1 VRIACI
7 GGGPAGLYFAI
18 SMKLRDPSHDIEVF
32 ERNAP
37 GVTFGWGVVF
47 SDLTV
52 DNITRNDP
60 VSAQT
65 ITQEFAH
72 WDDIDVHIHGAT
84 ITSGGHGFIGIG
96 RKRLLEILQH
106 RARELGVTLQFN
118 AECDPAD
125 PKWRDYDLV
134 IASDGINSRFR
145 DAYADAFGVDVD
157 VRPNKFV
164 WLGTSKAFDAFTFA
178 FEETGHGWIWAHA
191 YRFAPD
197 CSTFIVECSEE
208 TWRNFGFDRMDQ
220 GEARAVCE
228 KLFAKYLDGH
238 KLMSNAA
245 HLPGPA
251 VWLNFR
257 RIKCERWS
265 SGNVILL
272 GDAAHTAH
280 FSIGSGTK
288 LALEDAIKLAEVLNR
303 TSPSSRGAAGD
314 AAIQKSFTRR
324 TRSREEETPHPSR
337 SSRLRVK
344 PSDAGAVSVAGS
356 QARGD
361 GPLSLEAAL
370 DEYQAE
376 RSLEV
381 LKLQNSA
388 RNSTEWFETLG
399 RYLHFEPLQFAYSLL
414 TRSQRISH
422 ENLRLRDREWLEG
435 VERWFWKRAT
445 NGRSNTTAPPMFA
458 PFKMR
463 EMEVANRITVSPMA
477 MYSAVDGVPNDFH
490 LVHLGERALGGAGL
504 VFTEMTCVSPEGRIS
519 PGCTGMWNADH
530 VAAWK
535 RIVDFV
541 HANSTA
547 KICLQL
553 GHSGPKGSTK
563 LGWEGNDV
571 PLDEGNWPVMAASD
585 VAWSP
590 ANQRPHPMTRADM
603 DAVRDQFVAAV
614 RMGLECGFDMIE
626 LHAAHG
632 YLLSSFITRLQNR
645 RTDEYGGSLE
655 NRLRYPIEVFAAMRA
670 AWPSDRPMSVR
681 ISAND
686 WAGENGITP
695 GDAVE
700 IGEAFAREGADLID
714 VSAGQTW
721 AEAQPVYG
729 RMFQTPF
736 SDKIRNEARLATM
749 AVGNIY
755 EPDHANSILAAGR
768 ADLVAL
774 ARPHLIDPM
783 WTLRAAAQLDYRD
796 VHCPPQ
802 YLNGLSQLAR
812 NLKREAEA
820 AAALRV

>member
-1 VRIACI
+1 MRIACI

-18 SMKLRDPSHDIEVF
+18 SMKLRDPAHEIEIF

-60 VSAQT
+60 VSAKT
-65 ITQEFAH
+65 ITDEFAH
-72 WDDIDVHIHGAT
+72 WDDIDVHIRGQC

-96 RKRLLEILQH
+96 RKQLLQILQD
-106 RARELGVTLQFN
+106 RARELGVTIHFN

-125 PKWRDYDLV
+125 EKGRDYDLV
-134 IASDGINSRFR
+134 IASDGANSRFR
-145 DAYADAFGVDVD
+145 DATPEAFGVDVD
-157 VRPNKFV
+157 VRKNKFV
-164 WLGTSKAFDAFTFA
+164 WLGTSKVFDAFTFA
-178 FEETGHGWIWAHA
+178 FEETEHGWIWAHA

-208 TWRNFGFDRMDQ
+208 TWARLGFDKMLQD
-220 GEARAVCE
+220 ESIAACE
-228 KLFAKYLDGH
+228 KLFAKYIDGH
-238 KLMSNAA
+238 SLQSNAS
-245 HLPGPA
+245 HLVGSA
-251 VWLNFR
+251 AWLNFR
-257 RIKCERWS
+257 RIKCERWA

-288 LALEDAIKLAEVLNR
+288 LALEDAIKLADVLNR
-303 TSPSSRGAAGD
+303 KG
-314 AAIQKSFTRR
+314 
-324 TRSREEETPHPSR
+324 
-337 SSRLRVK
+337 
-344 PSDAGAVSVAGS
+344 
-356 QARGD
+356 
-361 GPLSLEAAL
+361 LSLEAAL

-376 RSLEV
+376 RNLEV

-388 RNSTEWFETLG
+388 RNSTEWFETLE

-435 VERWFWKRAT
+435 VERWFWQRAT
-445 NGRSNTTAPPMFA
+445 AGKSNKTAPPMFA
-458 PFKMR
+458 PFRMR
-463 EMEVANRITVSPMA
+463 EMEVQNRITVSPMA
-477 MYSAVDGVPNDFH
+477 MYSAVDGTPNDFH
-490 LVHLGERALGGAGL
+490 FVHLGERALGGAGL
-504 VFTEMTCVSPEGRIS
+504 VFTEMTCVSPDGRIS
-519 PGCTGMWNADH
+519 PGCTGMWNDEH
-530 VAAWK
+530 VQAWK

-541 HANSTA
+541 HANSKA

-553 GHSGPKGSTK
+553 GHSGGKGSTR
-563 LGWEGNDV
+563 LGWEGDNV
-571 PLDEGNWPVMAASD
+571 PLTEGNWPVMSASD
-585 VAWSP
+585 VQWSP
-590 ANQRPHPMTRADM
+590 ENQVPRPMTRADM
-603 DAVRDQFVAAV
+603 DEVRDQFVTAV
-614 RMGLECGFDMIE
+614 RMGLECGFDMVE

-632 YLLSSFITRLQNR
+632 YLLSSFITPLQNN

-655 NRLRYPIEVFAAMRA
+655 NRLRYPLEVFAAMRA
-670 AWPSDRPMSVR
+670 AWPADRPMSIR
-681 ISAND
+681 ISATD

-695 GDAVE
+695 DDAVE

-721 AEAQPVYG
+721 TDAQPVYG

-736 SDKIRNEARLATM
+736 SDKIRNEGRLATM

-774 ARPHLIDPM
+774 ARPHLIDPF
-783 WTLRAAAQLDYRD
+783 WTLRAAAALDYRD
-796 VHCPPQ
+796 VHVPPQ
-802 YLNGLSQLAR
+802 YLNGMAQLAR

>member
-1 VRIACI
+1 MKIACV

-18 SMKLRDPSHDIEVF
+18 SMKLRDPAHQIEIF
-32 ERNAP
+32 ERNPP
-37 GVTFGWGVVF
+37 GVTFGWGIVF

-60 VSAQT
+60 VSAGA
-65 ITQEFAH
+65 ITKEFAH
-72 WDDIDVHIHGAT
+72 WDDIDVHFRGET

-96 RKRLLEILQH
+96 RKRLLEILQT
-106 RARELGVTLQFN
+106 RARELGVVLHFD

-125 PKWRDYDLV
+125 QKWREYDLV
-134 IASDGINSRFR
+134 IASDGSNSRFR
-145 DAYADAFGVDVD
+145 DSEPEAFGVDVD
-157 VRPNKFV
+157 VRANKFV
-164 WLGTSKAFDAFTFA
+164 WLGTSKVFEAFTFA
-178 FEETGHGWIWAHA
+178 FEETEHGWIWAHA

-208 TWRNFGFDRMDQ
+208 TWRKFGFDRMSQ
-220 GEARAVCE
+220 EESIAACE
-228 KLFAKYLDGH
+228 KLFAKYLGGH
-238 KLMSNAA
+238 SLQSNAT
-245 HLPGPA
+245 HLVGSA
-251 VWLNFR
+251 AWLNFR

-265 SGNVILL
+265 SGNVVLL

-288 LALEDAIKLAEVLNR
+288 LALEDAIKLADVLTR
-303 TSPSSRGAAGD
+303 TSPS
-314 AAIQKSFTRR
+314 
-324 TRSREEETPHPSR
+324 
-337 SSRLRVK
+337 
-344 PSDAGAVSVAGS
+344 
-356 QARGD
+356 
-361 GPLSLEAAL
+361 LSLEAAL

-388 RNSTEWFETLG
+388 RNSTEWFETLE
-399 RYLHFEPLQFAYSLL
+399 RYTHFEPLQFAYSLL

-422 ENLRLRDREWLEG
+422 ENLRLRDREWLET

-445 NGRSNTTAPPMFA
+445 DGRSNKTAPPMFA
-458 PFKMR
+458 PLKLRDMK
-463 EMEVANRITVSPMA
+463 VQNRITVSPMA

-490 LVHLGERALGGAGL
+490 FVHYGERAIGGAGL
-504 VFTEMTCVSPEGRIS
+504 LFTEMTCVSPEGRIS
-519 PGCTGMWNADH
+519 PGCAGMWNADH

-541 HANSTA
+541 HTQSKA

-553 GHSGPKGSTK
+553 GHSGAKGSTR

-585 VAWSP
+585 VRWSP
-590 ANQRPHPMTRADM
+590 VNQVPRPMTRADM
-603 DAVRDQFVAAV
+603 DEVREQFVTAV
-614 RMGLECGFDMIE
+614 RMGLDAGFDMIE

-632 YLLSSFITRLQNR
+632 YLLSSFITPLQNKR
-645 RTDEYGGSLE
+645 ADEYGGSLE
-655 NRLRYPIEVFAAMRA
+655 NRLRYPLEVFAAMRA
-670 AWPSDRPMSVR
+670 AWPSERPMSVR

-686 WAGENGITP
+686 WAGDDGITP
-695 GDAVE
+695 DEAVL
-700 IGEAFAREGADLID
+700 IGEEFAREDADLID

-721 AEAQPVYG
+721 ADQQPVYG

-736 SDKIRNEARLATM
+736 SDRIRNEGRLATM

-774 ARPHLIDPM
+774 ARPHLVDPF

-796 VHCPPQ
+796 VAVPPQ
-802 YLNGLSQLAR
+802 YLNGMAQLAR
-812 NLKREAEA
+812 NMKREAEA

>member
-1 VRIACI
+1 MKIACI
-7 GGGPAGLYFAI
+7 GAGPAGLYFAI
-18 SMKLRDPSHDIEVF
+18 SMKLRDPSHDIIVF

-52 DNITRNDP
+52 ENITANDP
-60 VSAQT
+60 VSAKT
-65 ITQEFAH
+65 ITEEFAH
-72 WDDIDVHIHGAT
+72 WDDIDVHFGGEC
-84 ITSGGHGFIGIG
+84 ITSSGHGFIGIG
-96 RKRLLEILQH
+96 RKRLLEILQD
-106 RARELGVTLQFN
+106 RARELGVQIEFE

-125 PKWRDYDLV
+125 RKWRDYDLV

-157 VRPNKFV
+157 VRANKFV
-164 WLGTSKAFDAFTFA
+164 WLGTSKVFDAFTFA
-178 FEETGHGWIWAHA
+178 FEKTEHGWIWAHA

-208 TWRNFGFDRMDQ
+208 TWRNFGFDKMDQ
-220 GEARAVCE
+220 AEAIAACE

-238 KLMSNAA
+238 KLQSNAA
-245 HLPGPA
+245 HLIGSA
-251 VWLNFR
+251 AWLNFR

-265 SGNVILL
+265 TGNVILL

-280 FSIGSGTK
+280 FSVGSGTK
-288 LALEDAIKLAEVLNR
+288 LALEDAIKLADVLNR
-303 TSPSSRGAAGD
+303 PG
-314 AAIQKSFTRR
+314 I
-324 TRSREEETPHPSR
+324 
-337 SSRLRVK
+337 
-344 PSDAGAVSVAGS
+344 
-356 QARGD
+356 
-361 GPLSLEAAL
+361 SLEAGL
-370 DEYQAE
+370 DEYVEE
-376 RSLEV
+376 RNLEV

-388 RNSTEWFETLG
+388 RNSTEWFETLE
-399 RYLHFEPLQFAYSLL
+399 RYTHFEPLQFAYSLL

-435 VERWFWKRAT
+435 VERWFWERAT
-445 NGRSNTTAPPMFA
+445 EGRSNKTAPPMFA
-458 PFKMR
+458 PFKLR
-463 EMEVANRITVSPMA
+463 EMEVQNRVTVSPMA
-477 MYSAVDGVPNDFH
+477 MYSAVNGTPNDFH
-490 LVHLGERALGGAGL
+490 FVHYGERAMGGAGL
-504 VFTEMTCVSPEGRIS
+504 LFTEMTCVSPEGRIS
-519 PGCTGMWNADH
+519 PGCTGMWNDEH

-535 RIVDFV
+535 RIVTFV
-541 HANSTA
+541 HSNSKA

-553 GHSGPKGSTK
+553 GHSGAKGSTRV
-563 LGWEGNDV
+563 GWEEDNA
-571 PLDEGNWPVMAASD
+571 PLPDGNWPVMAASD

-590 ANQRPHPMTRADM
+590 ANQVPRPMSRADM
-603 DAVRDQFVAAV
+603 DQVRDQFVAAV
-614 RMGLECGFDMIE
+614 RMGVECGFDMVE

-632 YLLSSFITRLQNR
+632 YLLSGFLTPLQNR

-655 NRLRYPIEVFAAMRA
+655 NRLRYPLEVFAAMRE
-670 AWPSDRPMSVR
+670 AWPSDGPMSVR
-681 ISAND
+681 ISATD
-686 WAGENGITP
+686 WAGDQGITP
-695 GDAVE
+695 DEAVE
-700 IGEAFAREGADLID
+700 IAQAFAQAGADLID

-721 AEAQPVYG
+721 TGAQPVYG

-736 SDKIRNEARLATM
+736 SDKLRNEARLATM

-774 ARPHLIDPM
+774 ARPHLIDPF

-796 VHCPPQ
+796 VHVPPQ
-802 YLNGLSQLAR
+802 YLNGMSQLAR

>member
-1 VRIACI
+1 VKIACI

-18 SMKLRDPSHDIEVF
+18 SMKLRDPSHDIEIF

-47 SDLTV
+47 SDQTVENLTA
-52 DNITRNDP
+52 NDP
-60 VSAQT
+60 KSAK
-65 ITQEFAH
+65 IIADEFAH
-72 WDDIDVHIHGAT
+72 WDDIDVHIHGQT
-84 ITSGGHGFIGIG
+84 ITSSGHGFIGIG
-96 RKRLLEILQH
+96 RKRLLEILQD
-106 RARELGVTLQFN
+106 RARELGVELHFSQ
-118 AECDPAD
+118 ECDPAD

-134 IASDGINSRFR
+134 IASDGANSRFR
-145 DAYADAFGVDVD
+145 DAQADAFGVDID
-157 VRPNKFV
+157 VRRNKFV
-164 WLGTSKAFDAFTFA
+164 WLGTSKVFDAFTFA
-178 FEETGHGWIWAHA
+178 FEETEHGWIWAHA

-197 CSTFIVECSEE
+197 ASTFIVECSEE
-208 TWRNFGFDRMDQ
+208 TWRGFGFDRMSQD
-220 GEARAVCE
+220 ESIAACE
-228 KLFAKYLDGH
+228 RLFAKYLDGH
-238 KLMSNAA
+238 RLESNAT
-245 HLPGPA
+245 HLVGSA
-251 VWLNFR
+251 AWLNFR
-257 RIKCERWS
+257 RIKCERWNA
-265 SGNVILL
+265 GNVILL

-303 TSPSSRGAAGD
+303 AN
-314 AAIQKSFTRR
+314 
-324 TRSREEETPHPSR
+324 
-337 SSRLRVK
+337 
-344 PSDAGAVSVAGS
+344 
-356 QARGD
+356 
-361 GPLSLEAAL
+361 LSLQAAL
-370 DEYQAE
+370 DEYVAE
-376 RSLEV
+376 RNLEV

-388 RNSTEWFETLG
+388 RNSTEWFETLE

-422 ENLRLRDREWLEG
+422 ENLRLRDREWLET
-435 VERWFWKRAT
+435 VERWFWEKA
-445 NGRSNTTAPPMFA
+445 GVPGKSAAPMFA
-458 PFKMR
+458 PFKLR
-463 EMEVANRITVSPMA
+463 ELRLENRVTVSPMA
-477 MYSAVDGVPNDFH
+477 MYSAVDGTPGDFH
-490 LVHLGERALGGAGL
+490 FVHYGERAIGGAGL

-519 PGCTGMWNADH
+519 PGCTGMWNDDH

-541 HANSTA
+541 HANSKA

-553 GHSGPKGSTK
+553 GHSGGKGSTR

-571 PLDEGNWPVMAASD
+571 PLEAGNWPVMSAGD
-585 VAWSP
+585 VPWSP
-590 ANQRPHPMTRADM
+590 VNQVPRAMTRGDM
-603 DAVRDQFVAAV
+603 DEVRDQFVAAV

-632 YLLSSFITRLQNR
+632 YLLSSFITPLQNN

-655 NRLRYPIEVFAAMRA
+655 NRLRYPLEVFAAMRA
-670 AWPSDRPMSVR
+670 AWPSDKPMSIR

-686 WAGENGITP
+686 WAGDNGITP
-695 GDAVE
+695 DDAVA

-721 AEAQPVYG
+721 ADAQPVYG

-736 SDKIRNEARLATM
+736 SDKIRNEGRLATM

-783 WTLRAAAQLDYRD
+783 WTLRAAAALDYRD
-796 VHCPPQ
+796 IYCPPQ

-812 NLKREAEA
+812 NMKRDAEA

>member
-1 VRIACI
+1 MRIACV
-7 GGGPAGLYFAI
+7 GAGPAGLYFAI
-18 SMKLRDPSHDIEVF
+18 SMKLRDPSHEIEIF
-32 ERNAP
+32 ERNAE

-52 DNITRNDP
+52 ENIAANDP
-60 VSAQT
+60 VSAKT
-65 ITQEFAH
+65 ITEEFAH
-72 WDDIDVHIHGAT
+72 WDDIDVHFGGEC
-84 ITSGGHGFIGIG
+84 ITSRGHGFIGIG
-96 RKRLLEILQH
+96 RKRLLEILQD
-106 RARELGVTLQFN
+106 RARELGVAIHFE

-125 PKWRDYDLV
+125 SRWREYDLV
-134 IASDGINSRFR
+134 IASDGANSRFR
-145 DAYADAFGVDVD
+145 DANEVAFGVDID
-157 VRPNKFV
+157 VRANKFV
-164 WLGTSKAFDAFTFA
+164 WLGTGKVFDAFTFA
-178 FEETGHGWIWAHA
+178 FERTEHGWIWAHA

-208 TWRNFGFDRMDQ
+208 TWRSFGFDRMSQ
-220 GEARAVCE
+220 AESIAACE
-228 KLFAKYLDGH
+228 KLFAEYLDGH
-238 KLMSNAA
+238 ALHSNAA
-245 HLPGPA
+245 HLRGSA
-251 VWLNFR
+251 AWLNFR
-257 RIKCERWS
+257 RIKCERWN

-280 FSIGSGTK
+280 FSVGSGTK
-288 LALEDAIKLAEVLNR
+288 LALEDAIKLAEVLHR
-303 TSPSSRGAAGD
+303 VRSLRGAEGD
-314 AAIQKSFTRR
+314 AAIQGAAGML
-324 TRSREEETPHPSR
+324 RS
-337 SSRLRVK
+337 
-344 PSDAGAVSVAGS
+344 
-356 QARGD
+356 ARND
-361 GPLSLEAAL
+361 DPMSLEAAM
-370 DEYQAE
+370 DEYVAE
-376 RSLEV
+376 RNLEV

-388 RNSTEWFETLG
+388 RNSTEWFETLE
-399 RYLHFEPLQFAYSLL
+399 RYTHFEPLQFAYSLL

-445 NGRSNTTAPPMFA
+445 DGRSNKTAPPMFA
-458 PFKMR
+458 PFRLR
-463 EMEVANRITVSPMA
+463 EMQVENRVTVSPMA
-477 MYSAVDGVPNDFH
+477 MYSAIDGTPNEFH
-490 LVHLGERALGGAGL
+490 FVHYGERAMGGAGL
-504 VFTEMTCVSPEGRIS
+504 LFTEMTCVSPEGRIS
-519 PGCTGMWNADH
+519 PGCTGMWSDEH

-541 HANSTA
+541 HANSKA

-553 GHSGPKGSTK
+553 GHSGAKGSTRV
-563 LGWEGNDV
+563 GWEEDNA
-571 PLDEGNWPVMAASD
+571 PLPDGNWPVMAASD

-590 ANQRPHPMTRADM
+590 VNQVPTPMTRADM
-603 DAVRDQFVAAV
+603 DSVRGQFVAAV
-614 RMGLECGFDMIE
+614 LRGIEAGFDMVE

-632 YLLSSFITRLQNR
+632 YLLSGFLTPLQNK
-645 RTDEYGGSLE
+645 RTDEYGGNLE
-655 NRLRYPIEVFAAMRA
+655 NRLRYPLEVFAAMRA

-681 ISAND
+681 ISATD

-695 GDAVE
+695 DDAVA

-721 AEAQPVYG
+721 TGAQPVYG

-736 SDKIRNEARLATM
+736 SDKLRNEARLATM

-774 ARPHLIDPM
+774 ARPHLIDPF

-796 VHCPPQ
+796 VYVPPQ
-802 YLNGLSQLAR
+802 YLNGMSQLAR

>member
-1 VRIACI
+1 MKIACV

-18 SMKLRDPSHDIEVF
+18 SMKLREPAHEIDVF
-32 ERNAP
+32 ERNPP

-47 SDLTV
+47 SDQTV
-52 DNITRNDP
+52 ENLTRNDP
-60 VSAQT
+60 ASAAV
-65 ITQEFAH
+65 IAAEFAH
-72 WDDIDVHIHGAT
+72 WDDIDVHFRGET

-96 RKRLLEILQH
+96 RKRLLEILQG
-106 RARELGVTLQFN
+106 RARELGVTLHFE

-125 PKWRDYDLV
+125 PKWRGYDLV

-145 DAYADAFGVDVD
+145 DAQAEAFGVDVD
-157 VRPNKFV
+157 VRANKFV
-164 WLGTSKAFDAFTFA
+164 WLGTSKVFDAFTFA
-178 FEETGHGWIWAHA
+178 FEETEHGWIWAHA

-197 CSTFIVECSEE
+197 CSTFIVECSEG
-208 TWRNFGFDRMDQ
+208 TWRSFGFDRMSQAD
-220 GEARAVCE
+220 AIAACE

-238 KLMSNAA
+238 ALQSNAS
-245 HLPGPA
+245 HLVGSA
-251 VWLNFR
+251 AWLSFK

-265 SGNVILL
+265 GGNVILL

-288 LALEDAIKLAEVLNR
+288 LALEDAIKLADVLNR
-303 TSPSSRGAAGD
+303 AG
-314 AAIQKSFTRR
+314 
-324 TRSREEETPHPSR
+324 
-337 SSRLRVK
+337 
-344 PSDAGAVSVAGS
+344 
-356 QARGD
+356 
-361 GPLSLEAAL
+361 LSLEAAL
-370 DEYQAE
+370 DEFQAE

-388 RNSTEWFETLG
+388 RNSTEWFETLE
-399 RYLHFEPLQFAYSLL
+399 RYTHFEPLQFAYSLL

-422 ENLRLRDREWLEG
+422 ENLRLRDRDWLET

-445 NGRSNTTAPPMFA
+445 DGRSNTIAPPMFA
-458 PFKMR
+458 PLKLR
-463 EMEVANRITVSPMA
+463 EMEVMNRVTVSPMA

-490 LVHLGERALGGAGL
+490 FVHYGERAIGGAGL

-535 RIVDFV
+535 RIVDFA
-541 HANSTA
+541 HTQSKA

-553 GHSGPKGSTK
+553 GHSGGKGSTR
-563 LGWEGNDV
+563 LGWEGNDL
-571 PLDEGNWPVMAASD
+571 PLDAGNWPVMAASD
-585 VAWSP
+585 VPWSP
-590 ANQRPHPMTRADM
+590 VNQVPREMTRADM
-603 DAVRDQFVAAV
+603 DVVRDQFVAAV
-614 RMGLECGFDMIE
+614 RMGLEAGFDMVE

-632 YLLSSFITRLQNR
+632 YLLASFITPLQNK
-645 RTDEYGGSLE
+645 RTDDYGGSLE
-655 NRLRYPIEVFAAMRA
+655 NRLRYPLEVFAAMRA
-670 AWPSDRPMSVR
+670 AWPSDKPMSVR
-681 ISAND
+681 ISATD
-686 WAGENGITP
+686 WAGDDGITP
-695 GDAVE
+695 DEAVL
-700 IGEAFAREGADLID
+700 IGEAFAQQGADLID
-714 VSAGQTW
+714 VSAGQSW
-721 AEAQPVYG
+721 AGQQPVYG

-736 SDKIRNEARLATM
+736 SDRIRNEGKLATM

-774 ARPHLIDPM
+774 ARPHLIDPF

-796 VHCPPQ
+796 VNCPPQ
-802 YLNGLSQLAR
+802 YLNGMAQLAR